1 MELSK
6 RCTGMSWYLLILLG
20 EYFFYVEFLIF
31 LNNSLQES
39 ITRLSSFQGIR
50 PILSVNEVD
59 LKRNLLDPAVFDKTV
74 RPRINTSHTV
84 NVQIGVTSVFVTDLV
99 STLPKLW
106 F

>member
-1 MELSK
+1 
-6 RCTGMSWYLLILLG
+6 MSIL
-20 EYFFYVEFLIF
+20 FYVEFLIF

-106 F
+106 FKKNVVDFFTTAHMYI